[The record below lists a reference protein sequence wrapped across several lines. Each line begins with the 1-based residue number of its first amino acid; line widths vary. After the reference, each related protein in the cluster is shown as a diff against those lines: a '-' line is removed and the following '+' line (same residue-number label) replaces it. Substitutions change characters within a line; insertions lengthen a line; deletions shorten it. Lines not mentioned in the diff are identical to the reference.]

1 MQTGSSGGALHG
13 HSGGEEHP
21 LKTSLLP
28 ISSAANIG
36 AKLIFSHVNFLRKSY
51 LREIF
56 LSVVETSGLRGLII

>member
-1 MQTGSSGGALHG
+1 MQTGSSRGALHG
-13 HSGGEEHP
+13 HSGEEHP
-21 LKTSLLP
+21 LKTSLLT